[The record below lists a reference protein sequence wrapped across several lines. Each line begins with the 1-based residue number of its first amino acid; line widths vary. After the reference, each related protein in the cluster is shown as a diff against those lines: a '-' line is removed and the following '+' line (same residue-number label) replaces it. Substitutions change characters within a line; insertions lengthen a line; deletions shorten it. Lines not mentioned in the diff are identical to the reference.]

1 MLPPPLTLPRVA
13 VVGFALLLLAI
24 QPSADAAPHTGKHCV
39 WRATNSPVPF
49 YLAGSVHAL
58 SGRDLPLPGCYYDA
72 LRAVDQVLFEYDPN
86 EAHKFADAFEKAAE
100 YPEGDDIN
108 GKIHK
113 ETYEFLVK
121 ACRRSNIS
129 FHEMKVFKPWAI
141 AFYIWGVRG
150 YNDVFGRHGVE
161 AVLTN
166 RCKMAKKKMGGLVPM
181 RDHIAVL
188 SEMPNIDQEVILLN
202 ALVRGDKRRGDFD
215 RMRELWRRGDTAGL
229 WQAYNESN
237 NYSSTLKARLLYD
250 RNRKWIPRIEGEIK
264 AGKPTMVVA
273 GALHFAGP
281 HNVLSLLQQRGYK
294 FEQL

>member
-1 MLPPPLTLPRVA
+1 MFPPLVLKSRIVCLGA
-13 VVGFALLLLAI
+13 VLVLFTTGSI
-24 QPSADAAPHTGKHCV
+24 TAAPHTGKHCV
-39 WRATNSPVPF
+39 WRATNSPVPL

-58 SGRDLPLPGCYYDA
+58 RGRDLPLPKCYYEA
-72 LRAVDQVLFEYDPN
+72 LADVQLVLFETDPK
-86 EAHKFADAFEKAAE
+86 ESYKFDDEFLRAAK

-150 YNDVFGRHGVE
+150 FNEVFTQHGVDNHLE
-161 AVLTN
+161 HKA
-166 RCKMAKKKMGGLVPM
+166 KMARKKMGGLVPM
-181 RDHIAVL
+181 KEHIAIL
-188 SEMPNIDQEVILLN
+188 AEMPNIDQEILLLN
-202 ALVRGDKRRGDFD
+202 AMVRGDKRREDFD
-215 RMRELWRRGDTAGL
+215 KMREAWRAGDTARL
-229 WQAYNESN
+229 WAINSESEKN
-237 NYSSTLKARLLYD
+237 SASLNARLLYD
-250 RNRKWIPRIEGEIK
+250 RNRKWIPRIESEIK
-264 AGKPTMVVA
+264 AGRSTMVVA

-281 HNVLSLLQQRGYK
+281 HNVLSLLQQRGYN